1 MMRPPALLLLAS
13 ALVGVMVL
21 GGCTSLPA
29 RTQQG
34 PQPVRTGVGADNTTV
49 PLMKGQRLV
58 VTLPANPSTGFTWEV
73 AALPGHVAIEGTPTF
88 ASGASETSPALVGAT
103 GEMTFTFLVTD
114 ATNGA
119 LELAYRRPW
128 EKKPA
133 ARTYRL
139 TVAAK

>member
-1 MMRPPALLLLAS
+1 MKRRPALLLLAS
-13 ALVGVMVL
+13 ALVRAGL
-21 GGCTSLPA
+21 E
-29 RTQQG
+29 
-34 PQPVRTGVGADNTTV
+34 ADNTTV
-49 PLMKGQRLV
+49 PLIKGQRLV

-73 AALPGHVAIEGTPTF
+73 TALPGHVAIEGTPAF
-88 ASGASETSPALVGAT
+88 ASGANETSPALVGAT

-114 ATNGA
+114 ATNGT

-139 TVAAK
+139 TVDAK